1 MICEIVKVNL
11 WHSENQMKALQDTKI
26 DEKCVEILNFKIL
39 GIHGTYL
46 YRITISK
53 IKCRRLSSFIFI
65 HFHMFNKGD
74 SQPANLFSKGVLQM

>member
-1 MICEIVKVNL
+1 
-11 WHSENQMKALQDTKI
+11 LQDTKI

-53 IKCRRLSSFIFI
+53 IKMQEIKLI
-65 HFHMFNKGD
+65 HFHT
-74 SQPANLFSKGVLQM
+74 FSYV

>member
-53 IKCRRLSSFIFI
+53 IKMQEIKLI
-65 HFHMFNKGD
+65 HFHT
-74 SQPANLFSKGVLQM
+74 FSYV